1 MINQMATRETEEI
14 KDKVKFDAAE
24 GTQIDLVLTDKLST
38 VVVREVVAE
47 MWLTTQQAWMLQ

>member
-1 MINQMATRETEEI
+1 MATTETEEI
-14 KDKVKFDAAE
+14 KDKVKFNAAE

-47 MWLTTQQAWMLQ
+47 M